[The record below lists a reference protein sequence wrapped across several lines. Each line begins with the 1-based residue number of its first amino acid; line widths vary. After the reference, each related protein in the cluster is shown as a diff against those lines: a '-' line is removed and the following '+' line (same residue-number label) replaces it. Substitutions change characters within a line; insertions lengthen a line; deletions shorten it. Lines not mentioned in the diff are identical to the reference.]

1 MLNRKEAPE
10 IIDAVNFNLHLKPYQ
25 AFVLNNGVPVYLID
39 AGAQDVLQIE
49 WVFYAGNVFEK
60 HNTLASATNYLLK
73 SGTQKRTAF
82 QINEDFEYYGAYC
95 NRNCYNE
102 TATVTLHTL
111 SKHLDKLLP
120 VVKDMITEATFPEQ
134 ELQLFV
140 QNSKQQ
146 LKVNLQKC
154 EFVANRLIDA
164 YIYGDQHPYGKY
176 SNENDL
182 DALSTEAIKSFYK
195 EYYQHGHC
203 AIFVAGKLPLD
214 ITQQLNAIFGELPL
228 HKPNF
233 ATQQIITTPAQEK
246 KYRIQNDPDAV
257 QGAIRLAAPFP
268 TRHHPDFKKAVV
280 LNCVLGGFFGS
291 RLMSNIREDKGYTYG
306 IHSYIQNHIQ
316 QTAWLISTEAGK
328 DVCEATI
335 AEVYKEIDILRT
347 TLVDEEELS
356 LVKNFM
362 MGSIL
367 GDLDG
372 PFHIMAKW
380 KNIILNNVDE
390 NYFNESVEAIRT
402 ITATELQTLA
412 QKYLDPNNF
421 YELIVY

>member
-1 MLNRKEAPE
+1 MLNRKDPPA
-10 IIDAVNFNLHLKPYQ
+10 IIDAVNFNLHLKPYD
-25 AFVLNNGVPVYLID
+25 AYVLNNGVPVYLID

-60 HNTLASATNYLLK
+60 QNTLASATNFLLK
-73 SGTQKRTAF
+73 SGTKTRTAF
-82 QINEDFEYYGAYC
+82 QLNEDFEYYGAYC

-111 SKHLDKLLP
+111 SRHLDKLLP
-120 VVKDMITEATFPEQ
+120 VVKDMITEAIFPEE

-140 QNSKQQ
+140 QNSKQR

-164 YIYGDQHPYGKY
+164 YVYGEQHPYGKY
-176 SNENDL
+176 SSTQDL
-182 DALSTEAIKSFYK
+182 DELTVDGIKEFYK
-195 EYYQHGHC
+195 QYYLNGHC
-203 AIFVAGKLPLD
+203 AIFVSGKLPQD
-214 ITQQLNAIFGELPL
+214 IKQKLNDVFGELPL
-228 HKPNF
+228 TKPNYV
-233 ATQQIITTPAQEK
+233 TQQIPTTPALEK
-246 KYRIQNDPDAV
+246 KYRIQNDQEAV
-257 QGAIRLAAPFP
+257 QGAIRLATPFP
-268 TRHHPDFKKAVV
+268 TRHHPDFKKTVI
-280 LNCVLGGFFGS
+280 LNSVLGGFFGS

-306 IHSYIQNHIQ
+306 IHSYLQNHIQ

-335 AEVYKEIDILRT
+335 SEVYKEIDLLRT
-347 TLVDEEELS
+347 EPVDKEELS

-402 ITATELQTLA
+402 TTAKELQELA
-412 QKYLDPNNF
+412 QKHLDPKSF